1 MILPL
6 AVSVFDDEI
15 AWALQPP
22 LVDHALF
29 SFAFQKK
36 KVQHK
41 TIIYLNYFN
50 FSVITLQSPQN
61 KQKLKLLLLF
71 SHLLFSL
78 APSPSSK
85 ALAPLFSS
93 LHSGLTASQILFLPF
108 WCGED
113 KKVVLLCYLL
123 REKNSNI
130 TVIFMGFEGRAALT
144 SKTFSSITALSAL
157 ERKVSNF
164 KSNNYSNKQHTP
176 CLHQVSLTLARL
188 CFCRCG
194 YGPFYYSFTLPL
206 TSTTSLSLT
215 KLLLTTL
222 TSPR

>member
-1 MILPL
+1 MFGAFRFNWPNFSYTMDLHFFLSWSWSSLFFLLHWCQMFCTLI
-6 AVSVFDDEI
+6 S
-15 AWALQPP
+15 ALLIPRDSSCDNTIDCFCFRRWNC
-22 LVDHALF
+22 LSATAASCWSYSLLF
-29 SFAFQKK
+29 CFPEK

-78 APSPSSK
+78 APSPSSE

-123 REKNSNI
+123 RK
-130 TVIFMGFEGRAALT
+130 
-144 SKTFSSITALSAL
+144 K
-157 ERKVSNF
+157 K
-164 KSNNYSNKQHTP
+164 
-176 CLHQVSLTLARL
+176 
-188 CFCRCG
+188 
-194 YGPFYYSFTLPL
+194 
-206 TSTTSLSLT
+206 
-215 KLLLTTL
+215 
-222 TSPR
+222 